1 MAWTAPAADNSL
13 RRRSSSS
20 MKRRDFLKT
29 SLAGATLSSQAMKA
43 IQDKEDA
50 IKVAGNLIQEQVENG
65 VIHAATFYLCL
76 GDRVEQR
83 WFGQAHS
90 MDAMFLLGSITK
102 PMAITGVMTLV
113 DEGQI
118 DLSDKVVKY
127 LPEFSE
133 GERKE
138 VTVQQ
143 LLTHTSGLPDQLPE
157 NAELRKRHA
166 PLSEFVARAMRTP
179 LLSKPGTRYNYQSM
193 GILLAA
199 EIAQRITGM
208 TIHALLADRVFGPLE
223 MTRSS
228 LGLRPF
234 QRSDIIASQMEGAA
248 PESGAGSA
256 EAKNWDWNSP
266 YWRNLG
272 APWGGGYSSAD
283 DVARFLES
291 FFYPDGRVVK
301 ESTARQ
307 MIRNHNS
314 GLDTSRGLGFAVGP
328 TGLGVGC
335 SERTFGHG
343 GSTGTV
349 AWADPDSDSVCVILT
364 SLPARVSRSLIL
376 HPIGDLISQASS

>member
-1 MAWTAPAADNSL
+1 MI
-13 RRRSSSS
+13 
-20 MKRRDFLKT
+20 RRDFLK
-29 SLAGATLSSQAMKA
+29 SALAGVAVSPELMKA

-50 IKVAGNLIQEQVENG
+50 IAVAGNLTQEQVDNG
-65 VIHAATFYLCL
+65 VIHAATFYLRL

-102 PMAITGVMTLV
+102 PMAITGVTTQV

-133 GERKE
+133 GDRKE
-138 VTVQQ
+138 VRVRQ
-143 LLTHTSGLPDQLPE
+143 LLTHTSGLPDQLAE
-157 NAELRKRHA
+157 NAALRTRHA
-166 PLSEFVARAMRTP
+166 PLSEFVARATRTP
-179 LLSKPGTRYNYQSM
+179 RLSKPGIRYNYQSM

-199 EIAQRITGM
+199 EIAQRITGT

-234 QRSDIIASQMEGAA
+234 QASDIVASRMEGAA
-248 PESGAGSA
+248 RESGAGSA
-256 EAKNWDWNSP
+256 EAKNWGWNSP

-291 FFYPDGRVVK
+291 SLYPDGRVVK
-301 ESTARQ
+301 ESTARE

-314 GLDTSRGLGFAVGP
+314 GLDTPRGLGFALGP
-328 TGLGVGC
+328 KGFGKGC
-335 SERTFGHG
+335 SAQTFDHG
-343 GSTGTV
+343 GLTGTV

-364 SLPARVSRSLIL
+364 SLPARVSKSLVL
-376 HPIGDLISQASS
+376 DPIGDLISQASS

>member
-1 MAWTAPAADNSL
+1 
-13 RRRSSSS
+13 
-20 MKRRDFLKT
+20 
-29 SLAGATLSSQAMKA
+29 MKA

-50 IKVAGNLIQEQVENG
+50 IKVAGNLIQEQVDAG
-65 VIHAATFYLCL
+65 VIDAATFYLRL

-113 DEGQI
+113 DEGEI
-118 DLSDKVVKY
+118 DLSDRVVKY

-138 VTVQQ
+138 VTLRQ
-143 LLTHTSGLPDQLPE
+143 LFTHTSGLPDQLPE
-157 NAELRKRHA
+157 NSELRKRHA
-166 PLSEFVARAMRTP
+166 PLSEFVAGAMRTP
-179 LLSKPGTRYNYQSM
+179 LLFKPGTRYNYQSM

-199 EIAQRITGM
+199 EIAQRITGT
-208 TIHALLADRVFGPLE
+208 TIHALLVDRVFGPLG

-234 QRSDIIASQMEGAA
+234 RTSDIIPSQMEGAA

-256 EAKNWDWNSP
+256 DAKNWDWNSP

-272 APWGGGYSSAD
+272 APWGGGYGSAD
-283 DVARFLES
+283 DVGRFLES
-291 FFYPDGRVVK
+291 FLHPDGRVVQGA
-301 ESTARQ
+301 TARQ

-314 GLDTSRGLGFAVGP
+314 GLDTPRGLGFAVGP
-328 TGLGVGC
+328 KGFGKGC

-349 AWADPDSDSVCVILT
+349 AWADPEGDRVCVILT
-364 SLPARVSRSLIL
+364 SLPARKSRALIL
-376 HPIGDLISQASS
+376 NPVGDTISLAQ

>member
-1 MAWTAPAADNSL
+1 MAWTPPTFMNNLARMNSPF
-13 RRRSSSS
+13 
-20 MKRRDFLKT
+20 MKRRDFLKN
-29 SLAGATLSSQAMKA
+29 SLAGVVLSAEAMKA
-43 IQDKEDA
+43 AQGKEDV
-50 IKVAGNLIQEQVENG
+50 INVVGKLIQEKVDAG
-65 VIHAATFYLCL
+65 VIDAATIYLRL

-118 DLSDKVVKY
+118 DLSNKVVKY

-138 VTVQQ
+138 ITVQQ

-157 NAELRKRHA
+157 NAELRRQHA
-166 PLSEFVARAMRTP
+166 PLSDFVAGAMRTP
-179 LLSKPGTRYNYQSM
+179 LLFKPGTGYNYQSM

-199 EIAQRITGM
+199 EIAQRITGT
-208 TIHALLADRVFGPLE
+208 TIHAMLSDRVFGPLG

-234 QRSDIIASQMEGAA
+234 QTSDIIASQMEGAA

-272 APWGGGYSSAD
+272 APWGGGYSSVD

-291 FFYPDGRVVK
+291 FLKPDGKVVR
-301 ESTARQ
+301 EQTARD
-307 MIRNHNS
+307 MIRNYNI
-314 GLDTSRGLGFAVGP
+314 GLDTPRGLGFALGP
-328 TGLGVGC
+328 NGFGTGC
-335 SERTFGHG
+335 SEKTFGHG

-349 AWADPDSDSVCVILT
+349 AWADPEKDRLCVILT
-364 SLPARVSRSLIL
+364 SLPARKSRSLIL
-376 HPIGDLISQASS
+376 NPVGDLISSA